1 MSGASF
7 LALGDSYTVGEGVE
21 TEGTWPAQLART
33 LSSMDGTGLDTPQ
46 IVAATGWTTDELAAA
61 MASTAFLPA
70 YDLVSLSIGV
80 NDQYRGRDAGEFH
93 RGFVA
98 LLERA
103 VELAGDD
110 PAVVMVVSIPD
121 WGVTPFAR
129 GQERDPYRIAAEIDA
144 FNALA
149 QAEVARIGAHF
160 VDVTA
165 ESRACG
171 DDPAMLA
178 IDGLHPS
185 AAQYTRW
192 LPAIAA
198 TARTC
203 LRL

>member
-1 MSGASF
+1 MSRGGF
-7 LALGDSYTVGEGVE
+7 LALGDSYTVGEGVSP
-21 TEGTWPAQLART
+21 TDAWPAQLART
-33 LSSMDGTGLDTPQ
+33 LAAVDGIELGTPQ
-46 IVAATGWTTDELAAA
+46 IIATTGWTTDELAAA
-61 MASTAFLPA
+61 MAATALAPP

-93 RGFVA
+93 RDFVE

-103 VELAGDD
+103 VALAGGD
-110 PAVVMVVSIPD
+110 PTRMMVVSIPD

-129 GQERDPYRIAAEIDA
+129 GQERDPRQVAAEIDA

-149 QAEVARIGAHF
+149 QAEAARVGARF
-160 VDVTA
+160 VDVSA
-165 ESRACG
+165 ESRACA

-185 AAQYTRW
+185 AAQYARW

-198 TARTC
+198 TARAC
-203 LRL
+203 LRA